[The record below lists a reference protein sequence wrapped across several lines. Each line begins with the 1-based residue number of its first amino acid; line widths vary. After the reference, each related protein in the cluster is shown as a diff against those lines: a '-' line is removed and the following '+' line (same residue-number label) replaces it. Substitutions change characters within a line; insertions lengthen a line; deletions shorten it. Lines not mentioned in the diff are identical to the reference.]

1 METTQAGHEPIDKKM
16 ARIQED
22 IITIK
27 VSRLFRDS
35 ETDSGPLMPDDTIAS
50 LEQVIGELAGKEC
63 LVEVQKHEEHE

>member
-1 METTQAGHEPIDKKM
+1 MIQAEYDIHMEALM

-22 IITIK
+22 VITIK

-35 ETDSGPLMPDDTIAS
+35 ETDTGPLMPEDTLAS

-63 LVEVQKHEEHE
+63 LVEVQKHGDHE

>member
-1 METTQAGHEPIDKKM
+1 M

-35 ETDSGPLMPDDTIAS
+35 ETDSGPLMPEDTIAS

>member
-1 METTQAGHEPIDKKM
+1 MEHDIHVEALM

-22 IITIK
+22 VITIK

-35 ETDSGPLMPDDTIAS
+35 ETESGPLMPDDTIAS

-63 LVEVQKHEEHE
+63 LVEVQKHGEHE